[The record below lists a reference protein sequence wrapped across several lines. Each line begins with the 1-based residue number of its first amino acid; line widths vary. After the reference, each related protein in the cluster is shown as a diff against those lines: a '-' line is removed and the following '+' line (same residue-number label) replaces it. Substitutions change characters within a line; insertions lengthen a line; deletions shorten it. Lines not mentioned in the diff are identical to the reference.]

1 MKQARSDREASSSRR
16 RLASVLV
23 AHGSIGF
30 LILVTVT
37 FMRGFATRE
46 TLRALGPSAWVLIA
60 IFAAFALALSLLK
73 FKLTESIFV
82 AFGLTA
88 VTTMLPLL
96 GPVLSAWIAVTASA
110 TSRLLG
116 IRQIGPN
123 KSVDPAMDALR
134 AFAQFATYG
143 VPTLFAGAVYE
154 KLGGSTPL
162 TQATWTAAG
171 QIALSGVALL
181 AANHIVMKQV
191 EAAHG
196 YTVTQML
203 KVSIID
209 GAVYVTTLPYAIFT
223 ALSYP
228 ALGAGAIAVWAFTGV
243 LLDYITRNLATTRA
257 ARDHL
262 VQQLTSVSNVGKTI
276 SLRFTTDELL
286 DAIYK
291 ACEKVVELQFF
302 SIALYDEEPDELAC
316 ELDVRDG
323 QHLPKF
329 RVKMGSGLNAW
340 VVRNRAVLNLAS
352 SSEEARFGIVAYDDG
367 KPTESWLGVPMIAR
381 ERVVG
386 VISVQSYRRRAFSRD
401 DEIVLTT
408 IANQAAV
415 ALDDA
420 RLYRDLEKLTSDLEE
435 RVLDRTNQLVETN
448 VRLQAADRSKNQ
460 FLANMSHELRTPLNS
475 IIGFSAVLLTAAENH
490 LPARLFKFIENIHIA
505 GNHLLDLINDILDLS
520 KIEAGRLGLQPAAFD
535 LRQTVT
541 SIERVV
547 KGICAEADVTLLTNV
562 EESVPQ
568 VFLDEGRT
576 KQILL
581 NLISNAV
588 KFSPKKSFVR
598 LDVGYVPADASP
610 LHTEAIRLTVTD
622 QGIGMAAEELPKIF
636 DQFYQVE
643 NGVIRRKG
651 TGLGLSLTRGFVEL
665 HGGAVEVESAVGQ
678 GSTFRVTLPVD
689 CRNIAPD
696 EGANGVTIAAGSTRA
711 V

>member
-1 MKQARSDREASSSRR
+1 MSSTRR

-30 LILVTVT
+30 LVLVTVT
-37 FMRGFATRE
+37 VMRTDATRA
-46 TLRALGPSAWVLIA
+46 TMQALGPSGYVLIV
-60 IFAAFALALSLLK
+60 IFGAFALALSFLK
-73 FKLTESIFV
+73 FKLTDSIFV

-88 VTTMLPLL
+88 VTTMLPLV
-96 GPVLSAWIAVTASA
+96 GPILSAWIAVSASA

-134 AFAQFATYG
+134 VFAQFATYG

-154 KLGGSTPL
+154 KLGGATPL

-171 QIALSGVALL
+171 RIAITGVALL
-181 AANHIVMKQV
+181 IANHIVMKQV
-191 EAAHG
+191 EAVQS
-196 YTVTQML
+196 YTIAQMT
-203 KVSIID
+203 KVSLID
-209 GAVYVTTLPYAIFT
+209 GAVYAMTLPYAIFT

-228 ALGAGAIAVWAFTGV
+228 SLGAGAIAAWAFTGV
-243 LLDYITRNLATTRA
+243 LLDYITRNLATTRV

-262 VQQLTSVSNVGKTI
+262 VQQLASVSNVGKTI

-302 SIALYDEEPDELAC
+302 SIALYDEESEELAC
-316 ELDVRDG
+316 ELDVRG
-323 QHLPKF
+323 GERLPKF
-329 RVKMGSGLNAW
+329 RVKMGPGLNAW
-340 VVRNRAVLNLAS
+340 VVRHREVLNLAS
-352 SSEEARFGIVAYDDG
+352 SSEEARFGIVSYDDG

-435 RVLDRTNQLVETN
+435 RVLDRTNELVETN

-475 IIGFSAVLLTAAENH
+475 IIGFSAVLLTAAEKH

-520 KIEAGRLGLQPAAFD
+520 KIEAGRLGLQPAPFD
-535 LRQTVT
+535 LRHTVT

-562 EESVPQ
+562 EESVPD
-568 VFLDEGRT
+568 VYLDEGRT

-588 KFSPKKSFVR
+588 KFSPAKSFVR
-598 LDVGYVPADASP
+598 LDVAYLPDAKSV
-610 LHTEAIRLTVTD
+610 RLTVAD

-636 DQFYQVE
+636 DQFYQIE

-665 HGGAVEVESAVGQ
+665 HGGGIEVESAVGQ

-689 CRNIAPD
+689 CRSVVAEP
-696 EGANGVTIAAGSTRA
+696 ATILSS
-711 V
+711 

>member
-1 MKQARSDREASSSRR
+1 LKPARSDREVSSSRR

-37 FMRGFATRE
+37 VMRADATRA
-46 TLRALGPSAWVLIA
+46 TMRALGLSGFVLIV

-73 FKLTESIFV
+73 FKLTDSIFV

-96 GPVLSAWIAVTASA
+96 GPVLSAWIAVSASA

-154 KLGGSTPL
+154 RIGGTIPL
-162 TQATWTAAG
+162 PQATWTAAG
-171 QIALSGVALL
+171 KIALAGVALL
-181 AANHIVMKQV
+181 IANHIIMKQV

-196 YTVTQML
+196 YSVMQML
-203 KVSIID
+203 TVSLID
-209 GAVYVTTLPYAIFT
+209 GAVYAMTLPYAIFT

-262 VQQLTSVSNVGKTI
+262 VQQLASVSNVGKTI

-291 ACEKVVELQFF
+291 ACERVIDVQFF
-302 SIALYDEEPDELAC
+302 SIALYDEESDELAC
-316 ELDVRDG
+316 ELDIRESER
-323 QHLPKF
+323 LPKF
-329 RVKMGSGLNAW
+329 RVKMGSGLNSW
-340 VVRNRAVLNLAS
+340 VVRNREVLNLAS

-420 RLYRDLEKLTSDLEE
+420 RLYRDLERLTADLEE
-435 RVLDRTNQLVETN
+435 RVLDRTNQLVEAN

-475 IIGFSAVLLTAAENH
+475 IIGFSAVLLTAAEKL

-535 LRQTVT
+535 LRQTVM

-547 KGICAEADVTLLTNV
+547 KGICAEADVTLLTNI
-562 EESVPQ
+562 EEAVPQ

-588 KFSPKKSFVR
+588 KFSPAKSFVR
-598 LDVGYVPADASP
+598 LDVAYVPAESSQLRTPAV
-610 LHTEAIRLTVTD
+610 RLTIAD

-665 HGGAVEVESAVGQ
+665 HGGAVEVESVVGQ

-689 CRNIAPD
+689 CRRVVREQAA
-696 EGANGVTIAAGSTRA
+696 ANV
-711 V
+711 

>member
-1 MKQARSDREASSSRR
+1 
-16 RLASVLV
+16 VLV

-30 LILVTVT
+30 LILVTLT
-37 FMRGFATRE
+37 FMRADATRA
-46 TLRALGPSAWVLIA
+46 TLRALGPSAAILIA

-73 FKLTESIFV
+73 FKLTDSIFV

-96 GPVLSAWIAVTASA
+96 GPILSAWIAVTASA

-123 KSVDPAMDALR
+123 KSIDPAMDALR

-143 VPTLFAGAVYE
+143 VPTLFAGEVYE
-154 KLGGSTPL
+154 RIGGATPL
-162 TQATWTAAG
+162 SHATWTAAG
-171 QIALSGVALL
+171 QIALAGIALL
-181 AANHIVMKQV
+181 IANHIVMKQV

-196 YTVTQML
+196 YTVLQMM
-203 KVSIID
+203 KVSVID
-209 GAVYVTTLPYAIFT
+209 GVVYATTLPYAIFT

-228 ALGAGAIAVWAFTGV
+228 SLGAGAIAVWAFTGV

-257 ARDHL
+257 TRDHL

-291 ACEKVVELQFF
+291 ACEKVIELQFF
-302 SIALYDEEPDELAC
+302 SIALYDEDSGELAC
-316 ELDVRDG
+316 ELDVRG
-323 QHLPKF
+323 GERLPKF

-340 VVRNRAVLNLAS
+340 VVRNREVLNLAS
-352 SSEEARFGIVAYDDG
+352 SSDEARFGIVSYDDG

-420 RLYRDLEKLTSDLEE
+420 RLYRDLEKLTADLEE
-435 RVLDRTNQLVETN
+435 RVLDRTNQLVEAN
-448 VRLQAADRSKNQ
+448 VKLQTADRSKNQ

-475 IIGFSAVLLTAAENH
+475 IIGFSAVLQTAAEKL
-490 LPARLFKFIENIHIA
+490 LPPRLFKFIENIHIA

-520 KIEAGRLGLQPAAFD
+520 KIEAGRLGLQPAEFD
-535 LRQTVT
+535 LRQTVA

-547 KGICAEADVTLLTNV
+547 KGICAEADVTLLTNI
-562 EESVPQ
+562 EETLPP

-588 KFSPKKSFVR
+588 KFSPAKSFVR

-610 LHTEAIRLTVTD
+610 LHADAVRLTIAD
-622 QGIGMAAEELPKIF
+622 QGIGMPAEELPKIF

-665 HGGAVEVESAVGQ
+665 HGGGIEVESAVGK
-678 GSTFRVTLPVD
+678 GSTFCVTLPVD
-689 CRNIAPD
+689 CRNIVSETPIRV
-696 EGANGVTIAAGSTRA
+696 GAGS
-711 V
+711 

>member
-1 MKQARSDREASSSRR
+1 LKQARSDREGSSSRR

-30 LILVTVT
+30 LILVTLT
-37 FMRGFATRE
+37 WMRADATRA
-46 TLRALGPSAWVLIA
+46 TLHAIGPSAPLLIA
-60 IFAAFALALSLLK
+60 IFLAFALALSLLK
-73 FKLTESIFV
+73 FKLTDSIFV

-96 GPVLSAWIAVTASA
+96 GPILSAWIAVSASA

-123 KSVDPAMDALR
+123 KSIDPAMDALR

-143 VPTLFAGAVYE
+143 IPALFAGAVYE
-154 KLGGSTPL
+154 RLGGSTPL
-162 TQATWTAAG
+162 MQATWTAAG
-171 QIALSGVALL
+171 RIALTGIALL
-181 AANHIVMKQV
+181 VANHIIMKQV

-209 GAVYVTTLPYAIFT
+209 GAVYATTLPYAIFT

-228 ALGAGAIAVWAFTGV
+228 SLGAGAIAVWAFTGV

-257 ARDHL
+257 TRDHL
-262 VQQLTSVSNVGKTI
+262 VQQLASVSNVGKTI

-291 ACEKVVELQFF
+291 ACQKVIELQFF
-302 SIALYDEEPDELAC
+302 SIALYDEDSDELAC
-316 ELDVRDG
+316 ELDVREG
-323 QHLPKF
+323 ERLPKF
-329 RVKMGSGLNAW
+329 RVKMGQGLNAW
-340 VVRNRAVLNLAS
+340 VVRNREVLNLAS
-352 SSEEARFGIVAYDDG
+352 SSEEARFGIVSYDDG

-386 VISVQSYRRRAFSRD
+386 VISLQSYRRRAFSRD

-420 RLYRDLEKLTSDLEE
+420 RLYREMEALTADLEQ
-435 RVLDRTNQLVETN
+435 RVLDRTNELVETN
-448 VRLQAADRSKNQ
+448 VKLQTADRSKNQ

-475 IIGFSAVLLTAAENH
+475 IIGFSAVLQTAAEKL

-520 KIEAGRLGLQPAAFD
+520 KIEAGRLGLQPAPFD
-535 LRQTVT
+535 LRQTVA

-562 EESVPQ
+562 EEAVPQ

-588 KFSPKKSFVR
+588 KFSPAKSFVR
-598 LDVGYVPADASP
+598 LDVGYLPADN
-610 LHTEAIRLTVTD
+610 AIRLTIAD
-622 QGIGMAAEELPKIF
+622 QGIGMPAEELPKIF

-665 HGGAVEVESAVGQ
+665 HGGAVEVESAVGK

-689 CRNIAPD
+689 CRNV
-696 EGANGVTIAAGSTRA
+696 VTEEPIRVGAGS
-711 V
+711 

>member
-1 MKQARSDREASSSRR
+1 
-16 RLASVLV
+16 VLV

-30 LILVTVT
+30 LILVTLT
-37 FMRGFATRE
+37 FMRADATGA
-46 TLRALGPSAWVLIA
+46 TLRALGPSAAMLIA

-96 GPVLSAWIAVTASA
+96 GPILSAWIAVTASA

-123 KSVDPAMDALR
+123 KSIDPAMDTLR

-143 VPTLFAGAVYE
+143 VPTLFAGEVYE
-154 KLGGSTPL
+154 RIGGATPL
-162 TQATWTAAG
+162 LRATWTAAG
-171 QIALSGVALL
+171 QIALAGVALL
-181 AANHIVMKQV
+181 IANHIVMKQV

-196 YTVTQML
+196 YTILQMM
-203 KVSIID
+203 KVSVID
-209 GAVYVTTLPYAIFT
+209 GAVYATTLPYAIFT

-228 ALGAGAIAVWAFTGV
+228 ALGAGAIAAWAFTGV

-257 ARDHL
+257 TRDHL
-262 VQQLTSVSNVGKTI
+262 VQQLASVSNVGKTI

-291 ACEKVVELQFF
+291 ACEKVIELQFF
-302 SIALYDEEPDELAC
+302 SIAVYDEESNELAC
-316 ELDVRDG
+316 ELDVRG
-323 QHLPKF
+323 GERLPKF

-340 VVRNRAVLNLAS
+340 VVRNREVLNLAS
-352 SSEEARFGIVAYDDG
+352 SSDEARFGIVSYDDG

-420 RLYRDLEKLTSDLEE
+420 RLYREMEKLTADLEQ
-435 RVLDRTNQLVETN
+435 RVLDRTNELVETN

-475 IIGFSAVLLTAAENH
+475 IIGFSAVLQTAAEKL

-520 KIEAGRLGLQPAAFD
+520 KIEAGRLGLQPAEFD
-535 LRQTVT
+535 LRGTVA

-588 KFSPKKSFVR
+588 KFSPAKSFVR

-610 LHTEAIRLTVTD
+610 LHAAAVRLTIAD
-622 QGIGMAAEELPKIF
+622 QGIGMPAEELPKIF

-665 HGGAVEVESAVGQ
+665 HGGAVDVESTVGQ

-689 CRNIAPD
+689 CRAVAREEPIRV
-696 EGANGVTIAAGSTRA
+696 GAGS
-711 V
+711 

>member
-1 MKQARSDREASSSRR
+1 MKQPRSDREVSSSRR

-30 LILVTVT
+30 LILVTLT
-37 FMRGFATRE
+37 FMRADATGA
-46 TLRALGPSAWVLIA
+46 TLRALGPSAAMLIA

-96 GPVLSAWIAVTASA
+96 GPILSAWIAVTASA

-123 KSVDPAMDALR
+123 KSIDPAMDTLR

-143 VPTLFAGAVYE
+143 VPTLFAGEVYE
-154 KLGGSTPL
+154 RIGGATPL
-162 TQATWTAAG
+162 LRATWTAAG
-171 QIALSGVALL
+171 QIALAGVALL
-181 AANHIVMKQV
+181 IANHIVMKQV

-196 YTVTQML
+196 YTILQMM
-203 KVSIID
+203 KVSVID
-209 GAVYVTTLPYAIFT
+209 GAVYATTLPYAIFT

-228 ALGAGAIAVWAFTGV
+228 ALGAGAIAAWAFTGV

-257 ARDHL
+257 TRDHL
-262 VQQLTSVSNVGKTI
+262 VQQLASVSNVGKTI

-291 ACEKVVELQFF
+291 ACEKVIELQFF
-302 SIALYDEEPDELAC
+302 SIAVYDEESNELAC
-316 ELDVRDG
+316 ELDVRG
-323 QHLPKF
+323 GERLPKF

-340 VVRNRAVLNLAS
+340 VVRNREVLNLAS
-352 SSEEARFGIVAYDDG
+352 SSDEARFGIVSYDDG

-420 RLYRDLEKLTSDLEE
+420 RLYREMEKLTADLEQ
-435 RVLDRTNQLVETN
+435 RVLDRTNELVETN

-475 IIGFSAVLLTAAENH
+475 IIGFSAVLQTAAEKL

-520 KIEAGRLGLQPAAFD
+520 KIEAGRLGLQPAEFD
-535 LRQTVT
+535 LRGTVA

-588 KFSPKKSFVR
+588 KFSPAKSFVR

-610 LHTEAIRLTVTD
+610 LHAAAVRLTIAD
-622 QGIGMAAEELPKIF
+622 QGIGMPAEELPKIF

-665 HGGAVEVESAVGQ
+665 HGGAVDVESTVGQ

-689 CRNIAPD
+689 CRAVAREEPIRV
-696 EGANGVTIAAGSTRA
+696 GAGS
-711 V
+711 

>member
-1 MKQARSDREASSSRR
+1 LKKTRSDRDVSSTQR

-30 LILVTVT
+30 LILATVT
-37 FMRGFATRE
+37 FMRADATRA
-46 TLRALGPSAWVLIA
+46 TLRALGPSGYLLIV

-73 FKLTESIFV
+73 FKLTDSIFV

-96 GPVLSAWIAVTASA
+96 GPILSAWIAVTASA

-123 KSVDPAMDALR
+123 KSIDPAMDALR

-162 TQATWTAAG
+162 RLATWTNAG
-171 QIALSGVALL
+171 RIAITGVALL
-181 AANHIVMKQV
+181 IANHIVMKQV
-191 EAAHG
+191 EAAQR
-196 YTVTQML
+196 YTLPEML
-203 KVSIID
+203 KVSLVD
-209 GAVYVTTLPYAIFT
+209 GAVYLTTLPYAIFT

-228 ALGAGAIAVWAFTGV
+228 SLGAGAIAVWAFTGV

-257 ARDHL
+257 ARDRL
-262 VQQLTSVSNVGKTI
+262 VQQLASVSNVGKTI

-286 DAIYK
+286 DEIYK
-291 ACEKVVELQFF
+291 ACEKVVALQFF
-302 SIALYDEEPDELAC
+302 SIALYDEESDELAC
-316 ELDVRDG
+316 ELDVREG
-323 QHLPKF
+323 ERLPKF
-329 RVKMGSGLNAW
+329 RVKMGPGLNAW
-340 VVRNRAVLNLAS
+340 VVRHREVLNLAS
-352 SSEEARFGIVAYDDG
+352 SSEEARFGIVSYDDG

-386 VISVQSYRRRAFSRD
+386 VISLQSYRRRAFSRD

-420 RLYRDLEKLTSDLEE
+420 RLYRELEQLTSDLEE
-435 RVLDRTNQLVETN
+435 RVLDRTNELVETN

-475 IIGFSAVLLTAAENH
+475 IIGFSAVLLTAAEKH
-490 LPARLFKFIENIHIA
+490 LPARLYKFIENIHIA

-520 KIEAGRLGLQPAAFD
+520 KIEAGRLGLQPAEFD
-535 LRQTVT
+535 VRQTVT

-562 EESVPQ
+562 EEAVPQ

-598 LDVGYVPADASP
+598 LDVGFVPADSSP
-610 LHTEAIRLTVTD
+610 LHTPAIRLTVAD
-622 QGIGMAAEELPKIF
+622 QGIGMPAEELPKIF

-665 HGGAVEVESAVGQ
+665 HGGGIEVESAVGL

-689 CRNIAPD
+689 CRSIAREPSL
-696 EGANGVTIAAGSTRA
+696 V
-711 V
+711 